1 MNPDRCSNGNGSSHS
16 FFFSFSPSHLLE
28 RLYLLGIVVA
38 FEYIFCFGGRVPLPE
53 HLKIHGMVSDVY
65 GQIPIFAY
73 AVFLGF
79 GHSRLKAQKED
90 VPFNRIFF
98 WAHFLCI
105 AAVLSFTL
113 VKQQGINSLSFDP
126 FGYIKSAIYLLG
138 TVLLVL
144 ACIPLHSWIVA
155 IRATGRLWLYASL
168 TGIAGWYLGTPVKLL
183 WKATSTVQ
191 SGIAQRST
199 LYAVSAILGRF
210 LPDMIVEPA
219 TFTIG
224 SPRYLLVIAPGCSG
238 VEGLGLVLLFTSI
251 WLWYFKKEI
260 CFPQCFL
267 LIPCALGCSWLL
279 NIGRLCGLILIAS
292 AGFPEIAMAGF
303 HIAAGWISFII
314 VALVFSLAMQKI
326 SWFQR
331 IPSSASCMAGSS
343 SGGHVELCAGSV
355 EKSSE
360 HRGESPEIRAY
371 LVPFLAILAATF
383 VSKAASGYFEWLYP
397 LRFIAA
403 AVALFYFWPELKKLD
418 WRFSWAGPVAGVAV
432 FLVWMAPTWRAG
444 TLCRQPDWSSAGGA
458 APRCPLDLDYLP
470 RRRRSHYC
478 SHC

>member
-1 MNPDRCSNGNGSSHS
+1 
-16 FFFSFSPSHLLE
+16 
-28 RLYLLGIVVA
+28 
-38 FEYIFCFGGRVPLPE
+38 
-53 HLKIHGMVSDVY
+53 
-65 GQIPIFAY
+65 
-73 AVFLGF
+73 
-79 GHSRLKAQKED
+79 
-90 VPFNRIFF
+90 
-98 WAHFLCI
+98 
-105 AAVLSFTL
+105 
-113 VKQQGINSLSFDP
+113 
-126 FGYIKSAIYLLG
+126 
-138 TVLLVL
+138 
-144 ACIPLHSWIVA
+144 
-155 IRATGRLWLYASL
+155 
-168 TGIAGWYLGTPVKLL
+168 
-183 WKATSTVQ
+183 
-191 SGIAQRST
+191 
-199 LYAVSAILGRF
+199 
-210 LPDMIVEPA
+210 MIVEPA

-343 SGGHVELCAGSV
+343 SGGRVELCAGTV

-360 HRGESPEIRAY
+360 RGGKYPEIRAY

-418 WRFSWAGPVAGVAV
+418 WRFQLGWAGRWRSCFSGMDGANLASWA
-432 FLVWMAPTWRAG
+432 
-444 TLCRQPDWSSAGGA
+444 LCRQPDWSGAGGA
-458 APRCPLDLDYLP
+458 ARCPLDLDCLP

-478 SHC
+478 SYC